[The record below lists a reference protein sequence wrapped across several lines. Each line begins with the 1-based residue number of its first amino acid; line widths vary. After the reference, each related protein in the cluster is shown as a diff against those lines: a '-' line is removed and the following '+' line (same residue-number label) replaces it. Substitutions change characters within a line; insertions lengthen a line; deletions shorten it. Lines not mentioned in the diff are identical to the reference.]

1 MAWLITNVLIEEVV
15 VNLLRQSVTRLPGDV
30 KTALKKAYNN
40 EKNPIG
46 KTHLKVILENI
57 EMAEKTSTPMCQDT
71 GIISFYLEAGSKFRD
86 LHKIEDVIRKAVR
99 RATKEIPLRPN
110 AVDPFTQKNT
120 ADNIG
125 RHIPYI
131 HWKILK
137 GNFLKITAFP
147 KGCGSE
153 NMCALRMMTPRDG
166 LKSVKE
172 FIIDRVIEA
181 GGMPCPPTIIGVGI
195 GGGSNI
201 AMELAK
207 QALLKPLD
215 QMNPDE
221 RIARFER
228 ELCEDV
234 NKTGIGPMGLG
245 GDTTA
250 LAVKVEYAHRH
261 PASYPV
267 AVAFQ
272 CWAARR
278 ATAIIDEKGKIEYIT
293 NNL

>member
-1 MAWLITNVLIEEVV
+1 MVTNILIEEVV
-15 VNLLRQSVTRLPGDV
+15 VNLLRQSVIRLPEDV
-30 KTALKKAYNN
+30 KKALKNAYNN
-40 EKNPIG
+40 ERSIIG
-46 KTHLKVILENI
+46 KTQLKAILENI

-71 GIISFYLEAGSKFRD
+71 GIISFYLEAGSKFKD
-86 LHKIEDVIRKAVR
+86 LHRIEDVIRKAVR
-99 RATKEIPLRPN
+99 RATREIPLRPN
-110 AVDPFTQKNT
+110 AVDPFTEENT

-131 HWKILK
+131 HWRILE
-137 GNFLKITAFP
+137 GNFLKITVFP

-153 NMCALRMMTPRDG
+153 NMCTLRMMMPSDG
-166 LKSVKE
+166 LKTVKE

-207 QALLKPLD
+207 QALLRPLD
-215 QMNPDE
+215 QMNPDV

-228 ELCEDV
+228 ELYEAV

-245 GDTTA
+245 GDTTT

-278 ATAIIDEKGKIEYIT
+278 ATAIIDGKGKIEYIT
-293 NNL
+293 ESI